1 MHELRLANDASVGS
15 VGSDLYFLSEG
26 ILALL
31 LSLSVAEECCTLL
44 RFKVILRFL
53 LLELNALLVWQ
64 RVCVG

>member
-26 ILALL
+26 IFALL
-31 LSLSVAEECCTLL
+31 LSLSVAEECRTLL
-44 RFKVILRFL
+44 CFKVIFRL
-53 LLELNALLVWQ
+53 LLLRLDALLVWQ